1 MTFLFSARYA
11 LLTYP
16 QCGDLDGWAV
26 SDHLSSLGAECI
38 VGRENHSDG
47 GTHLHAFLDFGRKKQ
62 SRRSD
67 IFDVGGHHPNIAP
80 SRGRPGVG
88 YDYAIKDGDVVAGG
102 LARPGGSGLSEA
114 QNKWGQIVAAES
126 RDEFFDLLRELDPKT
141 LVTRWTELN
150 KYADAAYA
158 PVPEPYVGSD
168 GKQFELGVVP
178 ELARWGE
185 QLVGDN
191 PLEGRLKS
199 LVLYGPSRT
208 GKTVWA
214 RSLGP
219 HVYTMG
225 IVSGKLLLRDAPGS
239 RYAVFDDMRGGIGY
253 FHAWKEWLGAQ
264 AVVTV
269 KELYRDPVQLVWGR
283 PSVWLA
289 NTDPRTELWGAL
301 HEHATVSKRE
311 AVQSDIDWLEAN
323 CIFVELREPIFRAN
337 TE

>member
-191 PLEGRLKS
+191 PLEGKCSPLPGPPRGGHGGIS
-199 LVLYGPSRT
+199 GGAPAPPSR
-208 GKTVWA
+208 
-214 RSLGP
+214 P
-219 HVYTMG
+219 
-225 IVSGKLLLRDAPGS
+225 SGLT
-239 RYAVFDDMRGGIGY
+239 AV
-253 FHAWKEWLGAQ
+253 
-264 AVVTV
+264 
-269 KELYRDPVQLVWGR
+269 PV
-283 PSVWLA
+283 
-289 NTDPRTELWGAL
+289 
-301 HEHATVSKRE
+301 
-311 AVQSDIDWLEAN
+311 
-323 CIFVELREPIFRAN
+323 
-337 TE
+337 

>member
-1 MTFLFSARYA
+1 M
-11 LLTYP
+11 
-16 QCGDLDGWAV
+16 
-26 SDHLSSLGAECI
+26 
-38 VGRENHSDG
+38 
-47 GTHLHAFLDFGRKKQ
+47 
-62 SRRSD
+62 
-67 IFDVGGHHPNIAP
+67 
-80 SRGRPGVG
+80 
-88 YDYAIKDGDVVAGG
+88 
-102 LARPGGSGLSEA
+102 
-114 QNKWGQIVAAES
+114 
-126 RDEFFDLLRELDPKT
+126 
-141 LVTRWTELN
+141 
-150 KYADAAYA
+150 
-158 PVPEPYVGSD
+158 
-168 GKQFELGVVP
+168 
-178 ELARWGE
+178 
-185 QLVGDN
+185 
-191 PLEGRLKS
+191 
-199 LVLYGPSRT
+199 VLYGPSRT